1 MKRTIAA
8 VFGLAVLAT
17 ATPALAANSTSQ
29 RPCPPRN
36 KHCVTTC
43 HWVVLNKLGDPPT
56 LICVTTRR

>member
-8 VFGLAVLAT
+8 LFGLAVLAT
-17 ATPALAANSTSQ
+17 AAPATAAAHE